1 MTTPKQP
8 KPGMPPLRIP
18 EGLQIKYSNMARI
31 SHTPS
36 EMVFDF
42 ASMLPGIPPEVVA
55 RIVMSPIAA
64 KLFVQAVNENLMRYE
79 ANFGAIKLPVGA
91 SDLASTLFRNVQ
103 PPSTDEASSGKKP
116 PAGDEPQGDDKPT
129 SPEEDSSPP
138 SEDDQPPE
146 TPPEGA
152 V

>member
-64 KLFVQAVNENLMRYE
+64 KLFVQAVNENIMRYE

-103 PPSTDEASSGKKP
+103 PPSSDEPPAGKKP
-116 PAGDEPQGDDKPT
+116 PAGDESPGDEK
-129 SPEEDSSPP
+129 SPPPEDDSSPP
-138 SEDDQPPE
+138 SEGEQPPSP
-146 TPPEGA
+146 PPEGA

>member
-8 KPGMPPLRIP
+8 KPGMPALRIP
-18 EGLQIKYSNMARI
+18 DGLQSKYSNMARI

-64 KLFVQAVNENLMRYE
+64 KLFVQAVNENIMRYE
-79 ANFGAIKLPVGA
+79 ANFGVIKLPVGA

-103 PPSTDEASSGKKP
+103 PPSSDEP
-116 PAGDEPQGDDKPT
+116 PAGNKPPGGDEPPGD
-129 SPEEDSSPP
+129 EQPP
-138 SEDDQPPE
+138 SPTNDQPPS

-152 V
+152 A